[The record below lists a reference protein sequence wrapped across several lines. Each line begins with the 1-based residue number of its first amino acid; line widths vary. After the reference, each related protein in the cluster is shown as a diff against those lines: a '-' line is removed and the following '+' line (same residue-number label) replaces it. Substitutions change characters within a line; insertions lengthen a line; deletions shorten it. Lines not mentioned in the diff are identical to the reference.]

1 MQKKSDDMNNEQ
13 IKLISYN
20 QISEDNKAEGI
31 PDGVKMIKAP
41 EFWEKG
47 RYGEGIVIAIIDT
60 GCDINHP
67 DLHDRIVGVKNF
79 TDDDNGQ
86 SDIVID
92 YVGHGTHVAGIIA
105 ANKNG
110 TGIVGVAPKAK
121 LLIIKAL
128 SIGGGSYSAVTKAIN
143 YAVNCKVDIISMSL
157 GGKYKDLSL
166 YKAIK
171 KAVDHNILV
180 VCAAGNDGD
189 GQALAE
195 ELNYPAGYNEVISV
209 GSVSYEKKASR
220 FSSTNNEVDLLA
232 PGQGFNGNGII
243 STAAGGGYVE
253 MQGTSMAAP
262 HVSGALALIKN
273 WAVDEFKRELTEVEI
288 YAQLIKRT
296 IALGY
301 DKSIEGNG
309 MLYLDIEPVIEK
321 GIS

>member
-1 MQKKSDDMNNEQ
+1 MNNEQ

-128 SIGGGSYSAVTKAIN
+128 SHWRWIIFGSYQ
-143 YAVNCKVDIISMSL
+143 
-157 GGKYKDLSL
+157 
-166 YKAIK
+166 
-171 KAVDHNILV
+171 
-180 VCAAGNDGD
+180 GN
-189 GQALAE
+189 
-195 ELNYPAGYNEVISV
+195 
-209 GSVSYEKKASR
+209 
-220 FSSTNNEVDLLA
+220 
-232 PGQGFNGNGII
+232 
-243 STAAGGGYVE
+243 
-253 MQGTSMAAP
+253 
-262 HVSGALALIKN
+262 
-273 WAVDEFKRELTEVEI
+273 
-288 YAQLIKRT
+288 
-296 IALGY
+296 
-301 DKSIEGNG
+301 
-309 MLYLDIEPVIEK
+309 
-321 GIS
+321 